1 MASVKQFLKLDW
13 RKLIIFG
20 AFLIMGFYTFSLNS
34 WQINEKTL
42 YFFFFPIYIL
52 GTITH
57 PIFQLSHL
65 LVGLFLTLIYWYI
78 LSCFFV
84 SLFDFPVLK
93 SKRPQKEEQYK
104 VASFEKKVPI
114 RMAVVIISC
123 ILIIAGIIIYRQFLE
138 GTKFLE
144 SLYLS
149 K

>member
-20 AFLIMGFYTFSLNS
+20 AFLIIGFYTFSLNS
-34 WQINEKTL
+34 WQVNEKTL
-42 YFFFFPIYIL
+42 YFFFFLIYIL

-84 SLFDFPVLK
+84 SLFDFAILK
-93 SKRPQKEEQYK
+93 LKKPQKEEQHK
-104 VASFEKKVPI
+104 VVSFEKKI
-114 RMAVVIISC
+114 STRMAVVIIIC
-123 ILIIAGIIIYRQFLE
+123 ILIIAGIIVYWQFLE
-138 GTKFLE
+138 GTRFLE
-144 SLYLS
+144 SLY